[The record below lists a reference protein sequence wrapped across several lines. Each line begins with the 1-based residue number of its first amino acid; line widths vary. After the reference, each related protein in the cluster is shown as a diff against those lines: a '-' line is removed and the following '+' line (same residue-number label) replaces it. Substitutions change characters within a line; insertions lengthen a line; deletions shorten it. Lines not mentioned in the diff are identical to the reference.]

1 MECEMIKRAGLPLA
15 MTLAMLA
22 LTATAWSQ
30 VLQVPRTATPPP
42 PTQKPGA
49 PAARPPQAMPAH
61 SPVQNQ
67 PQREEMKARVREQ
80 IRAVRAK
87 KLAEVV
93 KPDAATAARL
103 QDVVG
108 LYDEQMIAVRKD
120 AQATRRDLTQLLKI
134 NPNNVQQ
141 LTRLTDQLLG
151 QRARLQQIENDRTA
165 AMRKLLTP
173 EQYARI
179 ILAWRKVNREIQE
192 QIYKAVFKSR
202 GDNPAPRD
210 DEE

>member
-1 MECEMIKRAGLPLA
+1 MGCEMTGKRTALLLA
-15 MTLAMLA
+15 MTLL
-22 LTATAWSQ
+22 LTTNAWSQ
-30 VLQVPRTATPPP
+30 VLQVPRTAPPP
-42 PTQKPGA
+42 PTQKPAA
-49 PAARPPQAMPAH
+49 PAAKAPQAMPAH
-61 SPVQNQ
+61 GPVQNQ

-108 LYDEQMIAVRKD
+108 LYDDQMTAVRKD
-120 AQATRRDLTQLLKI
+120 AQATRRDLTQLLKSS
-134 NPNNVQQ
+134 PNNVQQ
-141 LTRLTDQLLG
+141 LTKLTDQLLS

-192 QIYKAVFKSR
+192 QIYKAVLKSR